1 MLEKRSTLER
11 LPDKDSEEAKALQE
25 EIRVHEAEVSRMK
38 PEGIGDGECF
48 PNDKFAMHPTFIAS
62 NSYLDS
68 RPENRGPNGPAGH
81 MLFSHAH
88 DLVVAI
94 QNDASPG
101 SKQDAGGKLSGAVTY
116 VVCADAWSH
125 STFGRRDQRSAGS

>member
-1 MLEKRSTLER
+1 MEAGQLEEKQESSARKQSDHVTNGRLAELDQLVLEKRSTLER

-68 RPENRGPNGPAGH
+68 RPENRGP
-81 MLFSHAH
+81 
-88 DLVVAI
+88 
-94 QNDASPG
+94 
-101 SKQDAGGKLSGAVTY
+101 K
-116 VVCADAWSH
+116 
-125 STFGRRDQRSAGS
+125 